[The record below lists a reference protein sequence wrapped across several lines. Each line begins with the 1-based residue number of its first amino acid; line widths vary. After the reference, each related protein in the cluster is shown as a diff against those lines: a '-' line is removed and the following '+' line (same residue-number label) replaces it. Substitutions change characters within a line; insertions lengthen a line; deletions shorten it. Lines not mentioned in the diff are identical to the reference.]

1 MSNDYIENYKHW
13 LASVTPEEKRE
24 LEALASDE
32 KELKERF
39 SLPLAF
45 GTAGMRG
52 TIGLGTFRMNLY
64 TVARATAGLA
74 DYITEQGEDAM
85 RRGVVISYDTRR
97 MSFEFAME
105 AARVLAYNKIKA
117 YLFENVRPVPICSFS
132 VGYLHTFSGIMI
144 TASHNPKEYNGY
156 KVYGEDGAQLSL
168 EATARVVTY
177 IEKRDYFGIGK
188 ADVDPSR
195 ENVLGKDG
203 YALGEYIT
211 VMGKSVD
218 EAYFQNIEKLSLSP
232 EAVAKEGANLK
243 IVYTPLHGSG
253 YKPVTTIL
261 SRMHIP
267 YNVVP
272 EQALPD
278 AEFPTVKM
286 PNPEMPDALTL
297 GIKLAEELGSDV
309 VIGTDPDADRMGVA
323 VRSDKGDF
331 VLLTGNQT
339 GVLLMDYILRRHTE
353 KGTLPKNA
361 ACVKTIVTT
370 SLARKVAEHYGA
382 VCFDV
387 LTGFKFIGEKID
399 LFKKTGAHTFMFG
412 YEESY
417 GYLAG
422 THAKD
427 KDAVVSTMLFAEMV
441 CYYKSIGIGVYERLQ
456 EIFRTLGYY
465 AEKTVSVYFKGLQ
478 GMAVM
483 AEKTRALRG
492 VEISEIAGCKVESV
506 TDFMKGE
513 KTYSSGKKEKID
525 FPKSDVMYYALEGGD
540 WVVIRPSGTEPKLKL
555 YVSCRGENAE
565 EATQKAETLL
575 AHMKGY
581 VEP

>member
-1 MSNDYIENYKHW
+1 MADTYLENYKHW
-13 LASVTPEEKRE
+13 YENVTADERAE
-24 LEALASDE
+24 LDAVAADD
-32 KELKERF
+32 KELRERF

-52 TIGLGTFRMNLY
+52 TIGLGTFKMNLY

-74 DYITEQGEDAM
+74 DYITEQGAEAM
-85 RRGVVISYDTRR
+85 KRGVVISYDTRR
-97 MSFEFAME
+97 MSYEFAME
-105 AARVLAYNKIKA
+105 AARVLSYNKIKA
-117 YLFENVRPVPICSFS
+117 YLFENVRPVPICSFT
-132 VGYLHTFSGIMI
+132 VGHLHTFSGIMI

-156 KVYGEDGAQLSL
+156 KVYGEDGAQLSP
-168 EATARVVTY
+168 EATARVVAY
-177 IEKRDYFGIGK
+177 IEKRDYFGVGK

-195 ENVLGKDG
+195 ENVMGKDG
-203 YALGEYIT
+203 YALDEYIT
-211 VMGKSVD
+211 VIGKSVD
-218 EAYFQNIEKLSLSP
+218 EAYFEVIEKLSLSP
-232 EAVAKEGANLK
+232 EAVAKEGGDLK

-253 YKPVTTIL
+253 YKPVTSIL

-278 AEFPTVKM
+278 GEFPTVKM

-353 KGTLPKNA
+353 KGTLPENA
-361 ACVKTIVTT
+361 AVVKTIVTT

-382 VCFDV
+382 TCFDV

-399 LFKKTGAHTFMFG
+399 LFHKTGAHTFMFG

-465 AEKTVSVYFKGLQ
+465 AEKTISVYFQGLQ
-478 GMAVM
+478 GMAIM
-483 AEKTRALRG
+483 GEKTRALRD
-492 VEISEIAGCKVESV
+492 VKITEIAGNKVESV
-506 TDFMKGE
+506 TDFMAGE

-555 YVSCRGENAE
+555 YVSCAAATAE
-565 EATQKAETLL
+565 EARKKAETLL
-575 AHMKGY
+575 DDMKGY

>member
-1 MSNDYIENYKHW
+1 METYLENYKHW
-13 LASVTPEEKRE
+13 YENVTAEERAE
-24 LEALASDE
+24 LDAIAADD
-32 KELKERF
+32 KELRERF

-52 TIGLGTFRMNLY
+52 TIGLGTFKMNPY

-74 DYITEQGEDAM
+74 DYITEQGAEAM
-85 RRGVVISYDTRR
+85 ARGVVISYDTRR

-105 AARVLAYNKIKA
+105 AARVLAHNKIKV
-117 YLFENVRPVPICSFS
+117 YLFENVRPVPICSFT

-156 KVYGEDGAQLSL
+156 KVYGEDGAQLSP

-177 IEKRDYFGIGK
+177 IEKRDYFGVPK

-195 ENVLGKDG
+195 ENVMGKDG
-203 YALGEYIT
+203 YPLGDYIT
-211 VMGKSVD
+211 VIGKSVD
-218 EAYFQNIEKLSLSP
+218 EAYFEVIEKLSLSP
-232 EAVAKEGANLK
+232 EAVAKEGADLK

-253 YKPVTTIL
+253 YKPVTAIL

-278 AEFPTVKM
+278 SEFPTVKM

-361 ACVKTIVTT
+361 AVVKTIVTT

-382 VCFDV
+382 TCFDV

-399 LFKKTGAHTFMFG
+399 LFHKTGAHTFMFG

-441 CYYKSIGIGVYERLQ
+441 CYYKSIGIGLYERLQ
-456 EIFRTLGYY
+456 QIFRELGYY

-478 GMAVM
+478 GMAIM
-483 AEKTRALRG
+483 SEKTRALRD
-492 VEISEIAGCKVESV
+492 VKITEIAGYKVESV
-506 TDFMKGE
+506 TDFMAGE
-513 KTYSSGKKEKID
+513 RTFASGKKERID

-555 YVSCRGENAE
+555 YVSCAEGNADD
-565 EATQKAETLL
+565 AMKKAETLL
-575 AHMKGY
+575 NDMKGY

>member
-1 MSNDYIENYKHW
+1 M
-13 LASVTPEEKRE
+13 
-24 LEALASDE
+24 
-32 KELKERF
+32 
-39 SLPLAF
+39 PL
-45 GTAGMRG
+45 
-52 TIGLGTFRMNLY
+52 
-64 TVARATAGLA
+64 
-74 DYITEQGEDAM
+74 
-85 RRGVVISYDTRR
+85 
-97 MSFEFAME
+97 
-105 AARVLAYNKIKA
+105 
-117 YLFENVRPVPICSFS
+117 CSFS

-156 KVYGEDGAQLSL
+156 KVYGEDGAQLSP
-168 EATARVVTY
+168 EATARVVKY
-177 IEKRDYFGIGK
+177 IEKRDYFDIGK

-203 YALGEYIT
+203 YALGDYIT
-211 VMGKSVD
+211 VIGKSVD
-218 EAYFQNIEKLSLSP
+218 EKYFEIIEKLSLSP
-232 EAVAKEGANLK
+232 EAVAKEGSSLK

-267 YNVVP
+267 FNVVP

-323 VRSDKGDF
+323 VRKDTGDF

-339 GVLLMDYILRRHTE
+339 GVLLMDYILRRHQE

-370 SLARKVAEHYGA
+370 SLSRKVAEHYGA

-399 LFKKTGAHTFMFG
+399 LFRKTGAHTFMFG

-441 CYYKSIGIGVYERLQ
+441 CYYKSVGVSLYERLK
-456 EIFRTLGYY
+456 EIYRALGYY

-478 GMAVM
+478 GMAIM
-483 AEKTRALRG
+483 SEKTRALRD
-492 VEISEIAGCKVESV
+492 VEIKEIAGRKVESV
-506 TDFMKGE
+506 TDFMVSE

-555 YVSCRGENAE
+555 YVSCGGKNAE
-565 EATQKAETLL
+565 EAAAKAEAFLND
-575 AHMKGY
+575 MKGY